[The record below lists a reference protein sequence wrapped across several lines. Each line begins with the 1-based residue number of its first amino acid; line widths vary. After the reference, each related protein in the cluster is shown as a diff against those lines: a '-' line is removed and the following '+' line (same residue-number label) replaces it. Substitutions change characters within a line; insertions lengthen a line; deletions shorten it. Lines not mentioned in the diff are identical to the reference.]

1 MGNVRRIHD
10 FRLSPPQKH
19 LCIVGTAGEKEK
31 ESARG
36 TIHTPRAFYFSIIAI
51 FTGIPSGIPSGILC
65 GGESDFRIKKE
76 TGAEIFPQLFLDFTI
91 GRRDG
96 SEIVASKMNLRSFG
110 LYQDYSNSL

>member
-10 FRLSPPQKH
+10 FRLSPPQKP

-51 FTGIPSGIPSGILC
+51 FTGIPSGIPSGILS

-76 TGAEIFPQLFLDFTI
+76 TGAEIFPAVVSGLHDRMT
-91 GRRDG
+91 RRQRNRRFKN
-96 SEIVASKMNLRSFG
+96 EFAFFRS
-110 LYQDYSNSL
+110 LSRLC